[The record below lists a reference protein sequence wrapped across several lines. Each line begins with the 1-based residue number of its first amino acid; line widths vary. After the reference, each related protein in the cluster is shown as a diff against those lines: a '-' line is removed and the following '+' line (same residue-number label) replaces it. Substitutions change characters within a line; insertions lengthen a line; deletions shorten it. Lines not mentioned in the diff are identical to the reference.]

1 MVLPETRTLP
11 IHKRDADVP
20 LSTHSSFSPQSEFL
34 TIRSLCWIR
43 KKKKEHYLLEE
54 LVKGL
59 GRSQESNQFVKY
71 LSKRDLEYHLFQS
84 PF

>member
-1 MVLPETRTLP
+1 MSHFLRT
-11 IHKRDADVP
+11 A
-20 LSTHSSFSPQSEFL
+20 LSHLSLNSSLLGHSVGLE
-34 TIRSLCWIR
+34 